1 MVDRILPTLGSSG
14 TYTLLPP
21 FHALVGAN
29 ERYTC
34 QSTRTLSECL
44 ANNETPKDDIYIK
57 AGLSE
62 EQYLRDVTANEII
75 VGLQSDVGHWLYIP
89 AKYIGSYPVANG
101 IPYRSMA
108 IGISL
113 PAIEATR
120 DYSFLVADLRNLISD
135 RLGVDCTI
143 RFTETSR
150 VSLVPAEVH
159 AVKKMERAI
168 ITDGKITDRSQF
180 TKLAIENERLREII
194 AALEDHIVAH
204 AP

>member
-44 ANNETPKDDIYIK
+44 ANNETPKDSIYIK
-57 AGLSE
+57 AGLTE
-62 EQYLRDVTANEII
+62 EQYLADVTANEII
-75 VGLQSDVGHWLYIP
+75 VGLQSDIGHWLYIP
-89 AKYIGSYPVANG
+89 AKYISSYPVSNG

-113 PAIEATR
+113 PSIEASR
-120 DYSFLVADLRNLISD
+120 DYSFLVADLRNLITD
-135 RLGVDCTI
+135 KLGVDCVI

-150 VSLVPAEVH
+150 VSLVPVELH
-159 AVKKMERAI
+159 QTKKMERAI
-168 ITDGKITDRSQF
+168 ITDGKLADRSNY
-180 TKLAIENERLREII
+180 TSLAIENERLRTLVI
-194 AALEDHIVAH
+194 ALEEHIVAH
-204 AP
+204 AI